1 MRTRAALA
9 VTLAAAAGLALAEGP
24 GSRIRTTAEVP
35 QPTTLATPQAK
46 EAGPSCERLSGERRD
61 RCLAEL
67 RQAGI
72 ERRPSGPEAT
82 GMGAGAG
89 SGATTGTTRGAR
101 LAPGTP
107 PRAPRHLPGRR
118 RSAGFH

>member
-1 MRTRAALA
+1 MRARAALA
-9 VTLAAAAGLALAEGP
+9 VTFAAAAGLALAEGP

-46 EAGPSCERLSGERRD
+46 EAGPTCERLSGARRD

-72 ERRPSGPEAT
+72 ERRPSGSEAT
-82 GMGAGAG
+82 GMGSGAG
-89 SGATTGTTRGAR
+89 SGATTGTTGGAS

-107 PRAPRHLPGRR
+107 R
-118 RSAGFH
+118 

>member
-1 MRTRAALA
+1 MRARAALA

-46 EAGPSCERLSGERRD
+46 EAGPSCERVSGERRE

-82 GMGAGAG
+82 GMGSGAG
-89 SGATTGTTRGAR
+89 SGATTGTIGGAS

-107 PRAPRHLPGRR
+107 R
-118 RSAGFH
+118 